1 MRQRGVGRINPTPS
15 PQTERRFA
23 PVIGVTASLNPE
35 PNAQVGVPVV
45 GVRGP
50 DIDAVRRAG
59 GIAILMPPVVDLSDI
74 DRLLDRVDGLVF
86 TGGPDIDPR
95 EYGEVAINETVEP
108 APEVDAFE
116 LPLMRRAIERDVP
129 ILALCRGCQVLGV
142 AMGGALWQDLPSQRG
157 IDILHRQY
165 QSKSQTIA
173 HGVAVVPGTKLHD
186 VLELGPETDL
196 RVNSLHHQAV
206 RVVPAGLV
214 ASAHAP
220 DGCIEALEMPERR
233 FVVGVQW
240 HPEFLDAEH
249 EVHHRLFKALVEASR
264 NHAMARPLPRRT

>member
-1 MRQRGVGRINPTPS
+1 MRRTGVAGRP
-15 PQTERRFA
+15 
-23 PVIGVTASLNPE
+23 PVIGITASLNPE

-59 GIAILMPPVVDLSDI
+59 GIAVLIPPVVDLSDI
-74 DRLLDRVDGLVF
+74 DQFLDRVDGLIF
-86 TGGPDIDPR
+86 AGGPDIDPG

-116 LPLMRRAIERDVP
+116 LPLMRRAIERDFP
-129 ILALCRGCQVLGV
+129 ILALCRGCQVLGI

-157 IDILHRQY
+157 VEILHRQY
-165 QSKSQTIA
+165 ETKSQPTA
-173 HGVAVVPGTKLHD
+173 HGVAVVPGTKLHG

-220 DGCIEALEMPERR
+220 DGCIEALEMPDRR
-233 FVVGVQW
+233 FVLGVQW
-240 HPEFLDAEH
+240 HPEFLDAEY
-249 EVHHRLFKALVEASR
+249 EVHHRLFRALVEESR
-264 NHAMARPLPRRT
+264 SHATSRRS